1 MDNFYI
7 WLLIG
12 LPVFLISG
20 TFHEYMHA
28 WTAKKLG
35 DYTATAA
42 GRLTLN
48 PLAHIDPWGLILM
61 IVAHFGWM
69 RPVPLNE
76 YNFKHPVRDTA
87 LVALAGPISNF
98 FLAIIAAII
107 FNTFNLSHA
116 IFNLSGASV
125 LAGFSATVLYIFI
138 WTNSALA
145 VFNLLPVPPLD
156 GYRIVR
162 AFIPKS
168 VRHIWESLENYSLL
182 IMIALF
188 VPFSPFYSLLSG
200 WMSKGISF
208 VLEILF

>member
-1 MDNFYI
+1 MNKFYI

-61 IVAHFGWM
+61 IFAHFGWM

-76 YNFKHPVRDTA
+76 YNFKSPVRDTA
-87 LVALAGPISNF
+87 LVALAGPVSNF
-98 FLAIIAAII
+98 FLAFIAAII
-107 FNTFNLSHA
+107 FKAFSLNSA
-116 IFNLSGASV
+116 IFNLSSSSI
-125 LAGFSATVLYIFI
+125 LSGFSATVLYIFI

-145 VFNLLPVPPLD
+145 IFNLLPVPPLD

-162 AFIPKS
+162 AIIPKS
-168 VRHIWESLENYSLL
+168 VRHIWENLENYSLL

-188 VPFSPFYSLLSG
+188 IPYSPFSSMLSG

-208 VLEILF
+208 MLGLLL